1 MKSFMHQKPDGDY
14 KIWKKKNLVIS
25 KKKPNM
31 FFVFKIE
38 IMCNM
43 FYGSGFA
50 DIQTFNSP
58 NCARRLSHGCGIF
71 WARRLITTGP
81 ILVSISWNCCFQNF
95 FSTGFVYFCFFTDL
109 INCLLFTI
117 FVYLLKML
125 LTFYLQRKSI
135 SKVNPSLTQFDET
148 IIWNG
153 RKKNVKKEKGK
164 KKNMTKKYKQLVG
177 CSRTSWNVK
186 PQHVSVR
193 VWERE
198 SERPHTHTHSKMYQR
213 KILEMM
219 LGNVKT
225 VKKGCDKCTTYSL
238 WSH

>member
-1 MKSFMHQKPDGDY
+1 MEIAKFER
-14 KIWKKKNLVIS
+14 KKKLWLV
-25 KKKPNM
+25 KKKM

-58 NCARRLSHGCGIF
+58 NCARHLSNGCGIF

-81 ILVSISWNCCFQNF
+81 ILVSISWNCCYF

-117 FVYLLKML
+117 FLYLLKML

-153 RKKNVKKEKGK
+153 RKKNLKKEKGK
-164 KKNMTKKYKQLVG
+164 KK
-177 CSRTSWNVK
+177 
-186 PQHVSVR
+186 H
-193 VWERE
+193 
-198 SERPHTHTHSKMYQR
+198 
-213 KILEMM
+213 
-219 LGNVKT
+219 
-225 VKKGCDKCTTYSL
+225 D
-238 WSH
+238 